1 MSEMAVVE
9 NVIGA
14 DGLRRVHVMAGVDLT
29 PRPPSL
35 GGRGSVE
42 NLDLTPRPR
51 FEGLSATSSLGGG
64 GNVAGIEIAEWAEV
78 RAWEDEIRLHHLT
91 ATWRAREAVMLDFSL
106 WGDGEREA
114 VAWALEEGVRI
125 SEAAV
130 EAALAFYAAFRY
142 WPSAAWVRRWPKGLK
157 EDEAFIPI
165 TEDCGMDLFAVEWAV
180 EGFVVVGGGFH
191 RRREEAG

>member
-14 DGLRRVHVMAGVDLT
+14 DGVRRVHVMAAVDLT
-29 PRPPSL
+29 PSTGFRQAQPTSSGQRPRPTSL
-35 GGRGSVE
+35 GGR
-42 NLDLTPRPR
+42 
-51 FEGLSATSSLGGG
+51 

-78 RAWEDEIRLHHLT
+78 RTWEDEIRLHHLT

-114 VAWALEEGVRI
+114 VMWALEEGVRI

-130 EAALAFYAAFRY
+130 EAALAFYTAFRY
-142 WPSAAWVRRWPKGLK
+142 WPNAAWVRRWPKGLK
-157 EDEAFIPI
+157 EEEAFIPI
-165 TEDCGMDLFAVEWAV
+165 TGDCGMDLFAVGWAA